1 MMRSCDFHTHYAND
15 VALASILLHYVAKKV
30 DVPVGTFTH
39 FVGSLHVYAKDVADV
54 F

>member
-1 MMRSCDFHTHYAND
+1 M
-15 VALASILLHYVAKKV
+15 LLTYIAGAT
-30 DVPVGTFTH
+30 DLEVGTFTH